1 MSKNL
6 SAKYCQKN
14 KKKNNNI
21 IVSITRISQKM
32 KNKSL
37 SSIEKSK
44 E

>member
-1 MSKNL
+1 MPKNL
-6 SAKYCQKN
+6 SAKYCEENN
-14 KKKNNNI
+14 KKNDNI